1 MPCSIRETRVEACE
15 FLAYPRTKEER
26 TVAPRALQNS
36 SGRKTIDGKKNVRRT
51 SGDGNG
57 GSCLDESSANTK
69 GRCVH
74 FHKTVSIGP
83 PRRHTVFHRRF
94 SFIFRFVSPTY
105 TILEETRSVH
115 PISRRVNTLADGKPS
130 SGYSRPTTTRG
141 SCACLTAQQR
151 IAAGRM
157 GPCDFSI

>member
-1 MPCSIRETRVEACE
+1 MPYSIRETRVVLGQKRNVRSRRARCKTQ
-15 FLAYPRTKEER
+15 ADVER
-26 TVAPRALQNS
+26 SMER
-36 SGRKTIDGKKNVRRT
+36 NVRRT

-57 GSCLDESSANTK
+57 GSCLDESSVNTK

-83 PRRHTVFHRRF
+83 ARRHAVFHRRF
-94 SFIFRFVSPTY
+94 SFIFGFVSPTY

-130 SGYSRPTTTRG
+130 SGYIHVLRPRAVLAPVLRRSNASPDGTARFLR
-141 SCACLTAQQR
+141 LTIER
-151 IAAGRM
+151 RNV
-157 GPCDFSI
+157 